1 MIQMEPIN
9 YSRQAIEA
17 VNKGKRAYCK
27 FLAAND
33 TGLTGGHQSGIY
45 IAKNAVSILFDTP
58 CVRGENK
65 KKNIKIKWQD
75 DFTTESVITYYG
87 QGSRNEYRITKFGR
101 GFELLNYEHTGDLF
115 VLVQWDTQDYSAYV
129 LSQEDD
135 INAFLDYYGMSPA
148 ETNNLI
154 TSVRTDEQRKNDIF
168 KEFVSGLTEFPVS
181 EIMSEE
187 ARNIYEAVYDHE
199 ENIWN
204 KPDEQLLAWI
214 NMEYELFRNIEDKF
228 FGSYIKN
235 GFPTMQDFI
244 EIANSVLN
252 RRKSRAG
259 KSLEHQLSYLF
270 TRNHLVFDEQV
281 RTEQN
286 KKPDFV
292 FPGKEAYHDLSYD
305 ANKLIVLGAKTT
317 CKDRWRQV
325 VTEADRVDV
334 KYLCTLQQGI
344 TVQQL
349 KEMQSERVVL
359 VVPRP
364 YIRAYPP
371 EFRDSIFDLKTFMQ
385 FVREKTE

>member
-1 MIQMEPIN
+1 
-9 YSRQAIEA
+9 
-17 VNKGKRAYCK
+17 
-27 FLAAND
+27 
-33 TGLTGGHQSGIY
+33 
-45 IAKNAVSILFDTP
+45 
-58 CVRGENK
+58 
-65 KKNIKIKWQD
+65 
-75 DFTTESVITYYG
+75 
-87 QGSRNEYRITKFGR
+87 
-101 GFELLNYEHTGDLF
+101 
-115 VLVQWDTQDYSAYV
+115 
-129 LSQEDD
+129 
-135 INAFLDYYGMSPA
+135 
-148 ETNNLI
+148 
-154 TSVRTDEQRKNDIF
+154 
-168 KEFVSGLTEFPVS
+168 
-181 EIMSEE
+181 
-187 ARNIYEAVYDHE
+187 
-199 ENIWN
+199 
-204 KPDEQLLAWI
+204 
-214 NMEYELFRNIEDKF
+214 MEYELFRNIEDKF

-364 YIRAYPP
+364 YIKAYPP